1 MSTTQVLAQPLA
13 ERVERIRRFNRFYTR
28 QIGLL
33 REGFLDSS
41 YSLAEVRVLSELF
54 RSREVTSAELCKEL
68 DLDPGYLSR
77 MLKKFESDKLVA
89 RKRSDSDGRQQLLSL
104 TELGLKTFKPLNEKQ
119 HEQVAETLDHLDETA
134 QQQLVAAMNVIETLL
149 RGSGNFTDTSVSS
162 NRDRSFVIRQHHP
175 GDMGWVVHR
184 HGALY
189 AKEYNWTDEFE
200 ALVAK
205 IVAEF
210 VENYDPTCERCW
222 IAERNGEILGSVFLV
237 KKTKSV
243 AQLRLFYVEP
253 SERGQGIG
261 KKLVGECIQFARQ
274 CGYRSVVL
282 WTQNNLDAARHIYK
296 RAGFLKKSEEPHHS
310 FGKDLVAETWELSL
324 D

>member
-1 MSTTQVLAQPLA
+1 MRSTQTLAQPLA
-13 ERVERIRRFNRFYTR
+13 ERVEQVRRFNRFYTR
-28 QIGLL
+28 QIGVL

-54 RSREVTSAELCKEL
+54 RSGEVTSAALCKEL

-77 MLKKFESDKLVA
+77 ILKKFESDKLVS
-89 RKRSDSDGRQQLLSL
+89 RKRSDNDGRQQMLSL
-104 TELGLKTFKPLNEKQ
+104 TELGLRTFKPLNEKQ
-119 HEQVAETLDHLDETA
+119 HLQVSETLEHLDETA
-134 QQQLVAAMNVIETLL
+134 QQQLIAAMKVIETLL
-149 RGSGNFTDTSVSS
+149 RDSGEAGSIERN
-162 NRDRSFVIRQHHP
+162 RSFVIRQHHP

-210 VENYDPTCERCW
+210 IENYDPACERCW
-222 IAERNGEILGSVFLV
+222 IAERDGEILGAVFLV
-237 KKTKSV
+237 KKSKSV

-253 SERGQGIG
+253 TERGQGIG

-282 WTQNNLDAARHIYK
+282 WTQSNLDAARHIYK
-296 RAGFLKKSEEPHHS
+296 RAGFVKKSEEPHHS
-310 FGKDLVAETWELSL
+310 FGKDLVAETWELAL